1 MEAVSVSN
9 IIPAASV
16 SRVQIKSAPARLLVM
31 CSDPDLDV
39 LKGVMA
45 EEPWHLEHAESAAD
59 ASELMRTIS
68 FDAALIDPNLPDH
81 KDLYWLPSAG
91 IPIILISNPGEGH
104 EFLSAFAPQAADFI
118 FKPFCAPE
126 LIARV
131 KKILGR
137 APAQP
142 RTYHSTNFYLD
153 AEQRHCVA
161 FDKSIQLTAHETEL
175 LTALLDSPRQF
186 CTNQQLIEKIWGR
199 AKPVETQNLRVL
211 VAQLRKKIE
220 PQPHRPEIL
229 LTVFGVGYRLL
240 LP

>member
-9 IIPAASV
+9 IIPATSV

-39 LKGVMA
+39 LKEVMA

-91 IPIILISNPGEGH
+91 IPIILISNPGEGQ
-104 EFLSAFAPQAADFI
+104 EFLSTFAPQAADFI

-126 LIARV
+126 LIAM
-131 KKILGR
+131 
-137 APAQP
+137 
-142 RTYHSTNFYLD
+142 STCNFRSQTPKRLALCINNVPIALNFCWLCTKCFHRYLSL
-153 AEQRHCVA
+153 AI
-161 FDKSIQLTAHETEL
+161 KGSIKERE
-175 LTALLDSPRQF
+175 F
-186 CTNQQLIEKIWGR
+186 
-199 AKPVETQNLRVL
+199 
-211 VAQLRKKIE
+211 
-220 PQPHRPEIL
+220 
-229 LTVFGVGYRLL
+229 Y
-240 LP
+240 